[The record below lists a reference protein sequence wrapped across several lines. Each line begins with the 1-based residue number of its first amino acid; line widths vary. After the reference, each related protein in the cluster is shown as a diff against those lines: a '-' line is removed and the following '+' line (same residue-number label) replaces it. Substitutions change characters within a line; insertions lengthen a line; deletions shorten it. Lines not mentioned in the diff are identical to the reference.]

1 MTEVA
6 FHFNAPD
13 KLNYACRLLR
23 KACAASAQ
31 VVVTGSE
38 EDLLVLDKALWT
50 FDASAF
56 IPHCFADAPE
66 TVLSRSP
73 IVLTHASALNDA
85 LPHHE
90 VMINL
95 GQTLVQGFET
105 FERVI
110 EVVTTQEEDKA
121 LARKRWRHYAERG
134 YSLVRHDVGQK
145 KSANE
150 KPAPH

>member
-23 KACAASAQ
+23 KACAASAK

-38 EDLLVLDKALWT
+38 EDLLALDRDLWT
-50 FDASAF
+50 FDASSF
-56 IPHCFADAPE
+56 VPHCFADAPAV
-66 TVLSRSP
+66 VLSRTP
-73 IVLTHASALNDA
+73 VVLAKADAFTDA

-90 VMINL
+90 VMVNL
-95 GQTLVQGFET
+95 GQSLVQGFET

-110 EVVTTQEEDKA
+110 EVVTMQEEDKA

-134 YSLVRHDVGQK
+134 YALVRHDLGLK
-145 KSANE
+145 KS
-150 KPAPH
+150 H

>member
-23 KACAASAQ
+23 KACAASAK
-31 VVVTGSE
+31 VVVTGSD
-38 EDLLVLDKALWT
+38 EDLLVLDRDLWT
-50 FDASAF
+50 FDASSF
-56 IPHCFADAPE
+56 LPHCFADAPAA
-66 TVLSRSP
+66 VLSCTP
-73 IVLTHASALNDA
+73 VILAKANALTDA
-85 LPHHE
+85 LPHHQ

-95 GQTLVQGFET
+95 GQILVQGFET

-121 LARKRWRHYAERG
+121 MARKRWRHYAERG
-134 YSLVRHDVGQK
+134 YALVRHDVGLK
-145 KSANE
+145 KI
-150 KPAPH
+150 H